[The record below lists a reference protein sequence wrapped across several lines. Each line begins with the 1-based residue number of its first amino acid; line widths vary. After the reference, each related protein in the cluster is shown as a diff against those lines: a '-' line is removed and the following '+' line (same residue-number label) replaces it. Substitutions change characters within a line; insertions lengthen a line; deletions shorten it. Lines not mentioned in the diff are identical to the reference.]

1 MEVESLRRDVVGN
14 RQVVGSHVACQMLV
28 ARRLAASGGYVLAG
42 PYHCGHGHCLCRA
55 IYFYYHLYVDRL
67 SYRSDRLCDRDPF
80 LCPCLSHL
88 FHLDGH
94 LSRPLFHLSA
104 SEAPVP
110 LGLQLVV
117 AEVVLALVP
126 AVQLHLMLEPL
137 VDLQHL
143 RQAQRQQQLPPV
155 LCQLQVLQYQVGVLL
170 PVLLFLQSCQ
180 VVELA
185 RPQLLQLRQA
195 LPQPSYVEE
204 ERALE

>member
-1 MEVESLRRDVVGN
+1 
-14 RQVVGSHVACQMLV
+14 
-28 ARRLAASGGYVLAG
+28 
-42 PYHCGHGHCLCRA
+42 
-55 IYFYYHLYVDRL
+55 
-67 SYRSDRLCDRDPF
+67 
-80 LCPCLSHL
+80 
-88 FHLDGH
+88 
-94 LSRPLFHLSA
+94 
-104 SEAPVP
+104 

-143 RQAQRQQQLPPV
+143 RQAQRQQQQLPPV